1 MIGRSLAPLSITQSI
16 DQSAQISGI
25 PATRFC
31 SSMWSEKLLRDGK
44 TERGEKRSEY
54 AG

>member
-1 MIGRSLAPLSITQSI
+1 MIGLSLAPLSITQSI

-25 PATRFC
+25 PATRFR
-31 SSMWSEKLLRDGK
+31 SMWSEKLLQDGK
-44 TERGEKRSEY
+44 TESGEKRSEY